1 VSLRGR
7 FIAYL
12 VVIHLAFAGVAGVVL
27 RAHTVWL
34 PAFEAFFL
42 LSFLAGLWLLRSLFE
57 PVDLLRSSVEFIEA
71 GEFSTRLRETGRPE
85 LDPLIRVYNRMA
97 DTLRQERIRSEEQE
111 MFLERI
117 IRASPS
123 GILTLDLD
131 GRVTMANPAAC
142 AFLQREAGELEGRSL
157 ADAGSPLADAL
168 AALGPEQSRVVP
180 LQGSRRVRCQAS
192 TFMDRGFA
200 RRFLVLDEM
209 TEELHRSEKA
219 AYEKLIRLMSHEVGN
234 TASAVG
240 SLLDSCLASARLL
253 PEPERADYAGALGI
267 AIARVGRMNEF
278 MQGFAEVV
286 RLPAPRRQPC
296 DLRGLL
302 EDVTGLFR
310 EDAGTR
316 RVAWVWEVTGGP
328 LLVSLDR
335 GQMEQVLVNVVKN
348 ALEAIGTDGTITI
361 RLGCNPSR
369 PFTVLEDSGS
379 GIPEDVRDQLF
390 TPFFTTK
397 PDGQGLGLTLAREV
411 LLAHGFDFSLE
422 NAPGGGARFTILF

>member
-12 VVIHLAFAGVAGVVL
+12 VLVHLVFAGVAGFALL
-27 RAHTVWL
+27 RQPIWL
-34 PAFEAFFL
+34 LALEAFFL
-42 LSFLAGLWLLRSLFE
+42 LSLLAGVGLMRSLFE
-57 PVDLLRSSVEFIEA
+57 PVNLLRSSVEFIEA

-97 DTLRQERIRSEEQE
+97 DTLRQERVRSEEQE
-111 MFLERI
+111 RFLERI

-142 AFLQREAGELEGRSL
+142 AFLQREAGDLTGRPL
-157 ADAGSPLADAL
+157 AGAGSPLADAL
-168 AALGPEQSRVVP
+168 AALEPEQSRIVS
-180 LQGSRRVRCQAS
+180 LQGSRRIRCQAS

-200 RRFLVLDEM
+200 RRFLVLDEL

-219 AYEKLIRLMSHEVGN
+219 AYEKLIRLMSHEVAN
-234 TASAVG
+234 TAGAVG
-240 SLLDSCLASARLL
+240 SLLDSCLACAGRL
-253 PEPERADYAGALGI
+253 PEPDRADYAGALGI

-286 RLPAPRRQPC
+286 RLPTPRRQPC
-296 DLRGLL
+296 DLRGLV
-302 EDVTGLFR
+302 EDVVILFR
-310 EDAGTR
+310 EEAERR
-316 RVAWVWEVTGGP
+316 RVAWMWEVTDGA

-335 GQMEQVLVNVVKN
+335 TQMEQVLVNILKN
-348 ALEAIGTDGTITI
+348 GLEAIGTGGTITL
-361 RLGCNPSR
+361 RLGCNHAR
-369 PFTVLEDSGS
+369 PYAVVEDSGG
-379 GIPEDVRDQLF
+379 GIPEEVRDQLF

-422 NAPGGGARFTILF
+422 NKPAGGARFTILF